1 MQKCIVDYLGPK
13 IRILV
18 THQIQFIRKATKILV
33 LDDGKCLGLGTFD
46 ELLPK
51 GLDFMANFDG
61 DDDDEN
67 ADAVVAESEGSSVHT
82 MCSETDTKSQQ
93 SAVTVRAD
101 SVRSRRTVR
110 RLISNTITRQISV
123 IGAQEEEEAPHIQ
136 DEQQKVG
143 SIEGRVYW
151 EYIRAGAG
159 IILGTLTI
167 LSTCISQ
174 VLFHAS
180 DLWLMQWTNH
190 EKTQTKEKNNFALII
205 YAILIV
211 ALLLSTM
218 VRSTTWFAICMI
230 ASKRLHNTIFIR
242 LLRAPMAVFDN
253 NPI

>member
-1 MQKCIVDYLGPK
+1 NILFGREYDERRYKDVVRVAALERDLKIFPFGDRTLVGEKGVSLSGGQKARITLARSLYKNADICLMDDPLSAVDAAVAEHIFEQCIVNYLGPK

-33 LDDGKCLGLGTFD
+33 LDDGKCLGLGMFD

-61 DDDDEN
+61 DDDDDEN

-82 MCSETDTKSQQ
+82 MCNETDTKSQQ

-136 DEQQKVG
+136 D
-143 SIEGRVYW
+143 
-151 EYIRAGAG
+151 
-159 IILGTLTI
+159 
-167 LSTCISQ
+167 
-174 VLFHAS
+174 
-180 DLWLMQWTNH
+180 
-190 EKTQTKEKNNFALII
+190 
-205 YAILIV
+205 
-211 ALLLSTM
+211 
-218 VRSTTWFAICMI
+218 
-230 ASKRLHNTIFIR
+230 
-242 LLRAPMAVFDN
+242 
-253 NPI
+253 